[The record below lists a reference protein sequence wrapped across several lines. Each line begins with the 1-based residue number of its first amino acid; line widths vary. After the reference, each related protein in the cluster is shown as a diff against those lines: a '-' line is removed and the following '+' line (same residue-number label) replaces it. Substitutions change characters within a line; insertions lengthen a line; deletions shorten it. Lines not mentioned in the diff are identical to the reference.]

1 MRVVNG
7 TALYTGSR
15 ITPPTRALT
24 NVTNTKLLC
33 CQSTAEPGAAAVA
46 PNVSGSINTGTQWS
60 NYLASPNYAFMTN
73 NPPTRAFNGLNAY
86 GQTPPNSST
95 PNGRQ
100 YDGGSNNNPPSVM
113 IFTPSG
119 GIAYS
124 SEVSIDYECHG
135 PISIELNGTE
145 VISLS
150 GPAKTASG
158 FSVLASGSGTITEIK
173 LTSSGASGDYVS
185 LYAIKVDGTVL
196 TDPIA
201 PNGDAAATN
210 FNPFNTDINTVR
222 GQESGYATLNPLIG
236 SAGLTNV
243 TLSNGNLTF
252 ANSDTSYRRYVPSNI
267 SMPLN
272 TGKYYFEGVYTKS
285 PDSNNAIYDSFGL
298 IDTSKVGVG
307 TFGPSNVAG
316 TWVYRRNGYKNNQ
329 DAGNNNPGETFGD
342 SWGVGDVIGISYDS
356 DNGIVSGYKNGVKQG
371 DIATDVSV
379 EVSFLVAGYR
389 SCIAEL
395 NFGQKPFKFPP
406 PDGFQPLNTAN
417 TRPVNVISRPDQYV
431 GVTTFTGNGG
441 TQSIDVGHEPDLVWL
456 KDRGAGEHHGL
467 FDTIRGPLMRITS
480 DYQYASTS
488 RANTVTSFN
497 YNGVTLGSAGEYN
510 GNTDPIVCWSW
521 KAGGSKNTFNV
532 DDVGYASAAAAGLN
546 SGTITPTAASVGT
559 KQGFSIIKYTGN
571 NTSGATLSHGLQNV
585 PKFFVV
591 KDLDSETGWWAAY
604 HHSMGNTHA
613 LYLNDPQSKVD
624 STFWNDTSPTSSV
637 VSFGN
642 NANTNST
649 NDFIGYLWHD
659 VPGLQKFGSYTGD
672 ATGNPFIELG
682 FRPALLWIKNTS
694 SSSTDWVVID
704 SQRQPFNQ
712 SNLTK
717 LYISSANS
725 ESTIGVNSQMN
736 LDFLSNGFKLR
747 DSNNKVN
754 ASGDV
759 YIYCA
764 WAEAPSVDLF
774 GGGANA
780 R

>member
-1 MRVVNG
+1 
-7 TALYTGSR
+7 
-15 ITPPTRALT
+15 
-24 NVTNTKLLC
+24 
-33 CQSTAEPGAAAVA
+33 
-46 PNVSGSINTGTQWS
+46 
-60 NYLASPNYAFMTN
+60 
-73 NPPTRAFNGLNAY
+73 
-86 GQTPPNSST
+86 
-95 PNGRQ
+95 
-100 YDGGSNNNPPSVM
+100 
-113 IFTPSG
+113 
-119 GIAYS
+119 
-124 SEVSIDYECHG
+124 
-135 PISIELNGTE
+135 
-145 VISLS
+145 
-150 GPAKTASG
+150 
-158 FSVLASGSGTITEIK
+158 
-173 LTSSGASGDYVS
+173 
-185 LYAIKVDGTVL
+185 
-196 TDPIA
+196 
-201 PNGDAAATN
+201 
-210 FNPFNTDINTVR
+210 
-222 GQESGYATLNPLIG
+222 
-236 SAGLTNV
+236 
-243 TLSNGNLTF
+243 
-252 ANSDTSYRRYVPSNI
+252 
-267 SMPLN
+267 
-272 TGKYYFEGVYTKS
+272 
-285 PDSNNAIYDSFGL
+285 
-298 IDTSKVGVG
+298 
-307 TFGPSNVAG
+307 
-316 TWVYRRNGYKNNQ
+316 
-329 DAGNNNPGETFGD
+329 
-342 SWGVGDVIGISYDS
+342 
-356 DNGIVSGYKNGVKQG
+356 
-371 DIATDVSV
+371 
-379 EVSFLVAGYR
+379 
-389 SCIAEL
+389 
-395 NFGQKPFKFPP
+395 
-406 PDGFQPLNTAN
+406 
-417 TRPVNVISRPDQYV
+417 
-431 GVTTFTGNGG
+431 VTTFTGNGG